1 MEPKLISL
9 EKMDVMGIE
18 VRTTNQEEMAPTRAR
33 IPGLW
38 GRFYSEKL
46 SETILGKK
54 PGGMPIGVYSKYET
68 NHTGPY
74 SLLAGLEVSS
84 LDALPEGL
92 SKVSVSSGKYLVFTA
107 QGPMPQTL
115 IQTWIAIG
123 NYFSKGSK
131 YKRAYTTDFEMYRG
145 SETVDIHIA
154 IQ

>member
-1 MEPKLISL
+1 MKPKLISV
-9 EKMDVMGIE
+9 EKMDVVGIE
-18 VRTTNQEEMAPTRAR
+18 VRTTNQQEMVPATAR

-46 SETILGKK
+46 SETISGKE
-54 PGGMPIGVYSKYET
+54 PGGVPIGVYSKYET

-74 SLLAGLEVSS
+74 SLLAGVEVSS
-84 LDALPEGL
+84 LGALPEGL
-92 SKVSVSSGKYLVFTA
+92 AKVSVSSGKYLVFTA

-115 IQTWIAIG
+115 IQTWVAIG
-123 NYFSKGSK
+123 NYFSKGSE

-145 SETVDIHIA
+145 SETVDVHIA